1 MGTRK
6 EWYRVKQSTD
16 PENPVG
22 KFITSISDDWV
33 EVVCDFTDMEDR
45 DIEVTVECY
54 KTPAGKV
61 KLEVLTSWDGN
72 IGVRDKNYKVLETTD
87 PSQPEGASF
96 SSLPDTWVRTV
107 CDFDDMEERDI
118 RSYVECYDGGNG
130 NVKLR
135 RLVSYDSKIKARY
148 VRFEVL
154 ESDDAGFVPGAELAT
169 LPDGFSLVSC
179 DFTDMEDRMPI
190 DIEECYKTSAG
201 SVRMRHVVSYDGD
214 LGKRNQFW
222 EIVDSSDNK
231 YGLGNRINNI
241 PADFIRERC
250 ALERLDD
257 RITRNAVE
265 CYSTQGGSVRIKS
278 TYVINPLN
286 HVRSYNH
293 HVLSSTDNDI
303 HVGTQ
308 YTSLPS
314 NFARIECEEPDYM
327 DRLID
332 TTETCYDTGKG
343 TVKIRRQESLNGNLD
358 VKTFDYKIVESTDPD
373 HPINTTPT
381 QTVINGWTVIS
392 CDLNIMD
399 VDDCY
404 EIGGHK
410 IHLKGF
416 RTVNPALQ
424 DIKSILYIVYSDHP
438 DYNVGDELT
447 SIPDGAKV
455 TICDYAD
462 KSQRHM
468 VPVREC
474 YEVADG
480 RFYVE
485 GSRLIDN
492 NMVVERTSLMVME
505 SSSPTYPVGTTL
517 TAIPVGA
524 TIVACLCQ
532 TC

>member
-1 MGTRK
+1 
-6 EWYRVKQSTD
+6 
-16 PENPVG
+16 
-22 KFITSISDDWV
+22 
-33 EVVCDFTDMEDR
+33 
-45 DIEVTVECY
+45 
-54 KTPAGKV
+54 
-61 KLEVLTSWDGN
+61 
-72 IGVRDKNYKVLETTD
+72 
-87 PSQPEGASF
+87 
-96 SSLPDTWVRTV
+96 
-107 CDFDDMEERDI
+107 
-118 RSYVECYDGGNG
+118 
-130 NVKLR
+130 
-135 RLVSYDSKIKARY
+135 
-148 VRFEVL
+148 
-154 ESDDAGFVPGAELAT
+154 
-169 LPDGFSLVSC
+169 
-179 DFTDMEDRMPI
+179 MPI

-222 EIVDSSDNK
+222 EIVDSSDNR

-257 RITRNAVE
+257 RITRNAIE
-265 CYSTQGGSVRIKS
+265 CYSTPGGSVRIKS

-303 HVGTQ
+303 HVGAQ
-308 YTSLPS
+308 YISLPS
-314 NFARIECEEPDYM
+314 NFTRIECEEPDYM

-424 DIKSILYIVYSDHP
+424 DIKSILYVVYSDHP

-505 SSSPTYPVGTTL
+505 SSSTTYPVGTTL

>member
-1 MGTRK
+1 
-6 EWYRVKQSTD
+6 
-16 PENPVG
+16 
-22 KFITSISDDWV
+22 
-33 EVVCDFTDMEDR
+33 
-45 DIEVTVECY
+45 
-54 KTPAGKV
+54 
-61 KLEVLTSWDGN
+61 
-72 IGVRDKNYKVLETTD
+72 
-87 PSQPEGASF
+87 
-96 SSLPDTWVRTV
+96 
-107 CDFDDMEERDI
+107 
-118 RSYVECYDGGNG
+118 
-130 NVKLR
+130 
-135 RLVSYDSKIKARY
+135 
-148 VRFEVL
+148 
-154 ESDDAGFVPGAELAT
+154 
-169 LPDGFSLVSC
+169 
-179 DFTDMEDRMPI
+179 
-190 DIEECYKTSAG
+190 
-201 SVRMRHVVSYDGD
+201 
-214 LGKRNQFW
+214 
-222 EIVDSSDNK
+222 
-231 YGLGNRINNI
+231 
-241 PADFIRERC
+241 
-250 ALERLDD
+250 
-257 RITRNAVE
+257 
-265 CYSTQGGSVRIKS
+265 
-278 TYVINPLN
+278 
-286 HVRSYNH
+286 
-293 HVLSSTDNDI
+293 
-303 HVGTQ
+303 
-308 YTSLPS
+308 
-314 NFARIECEEPDYM
+314 M

-424 DIKSILYIVYSDHP
+424 DIKSILYVVYSDHP

-492 NMVVERTSLMVME
+492 NMVVERTSLTVME

-517 TAIPVGA
+517 TSIPDGA